1 MRLFTALDLPPD
13 MLLHLER
20 LLAALR
26 PEAAIKWSPIDNLHI
41 TTKFI
46 GEWPDARLDEL
57 DAQLQPLRFRDLLDI
72 DLHHLGWFPNAHAP
86 RVLWAG
92 VDGGTALPVLAAQTE
107 DALTSLGIAKD
118 PHGFSPH
125 LTLARVKNPVP
136 LQRLRAKV
144 EELQKTPIGHFR
156 AAHFFLYRSD
166 PGANSSIYR
175 KIRTYP
181 FELKS

>member
-13 MLLHLER
+13 MLLNLER

-26 PEAAIKWSPIDNLHI
+26 PEAAIKWSPVGNLHI

-46 GEWPDARLDEL
+46 GEWPEARLNEL
-57 DAQLQPLRFRDLLDI
+57 DTQLQPLRFRDLLEI
-72 DLHHLGWFPNAHAP
+72 DLGGLGWFPSAHSP

-92 VDGGTALPVLAAQTE
+92 VGGGPALSALAAQTD
-107 DALTSLGIAKD
+107 DALTALGIGKD
-118 PHGFSPH
+118 PQGFSPH
-125 LTLARVKNPVP
+125 LTLARIKNPVP

-156 AAHFFLYRSD
+156 ADHFFLYRSD
-166 PGANSSIYR
+166 PGSNASIYR

-181 FELKS
+181 FESKS

>member
-13 MLLHLER
+13 MLLH
-20 LLAALR
+20 LAALR

-57 DAQLQPLRFRDLLDI
+57 DAQLQPLRFRALLDI
-72 DLHHLGWFPNAHAP
+72 DLHNLGWFPNAHAP

-125 LTLARVKNPVP
+125 LTLARVKHPVP

-166 PGANSSIYR
+166 PGTNSSIYR